1 MKFHVDS
8 DITIAETLP
17 AHFYKSQEV
26 FDLLKE
32 KVFVKSWQW
41 IGDVNILVP
50 QPETV
55 YPLVLLEDYVNEP
68 LICVRDANNIL
79 KCFTNVCTH
88 RGNILCYKPEIPKI
102 YPYVS

>member
-1 MKFHVDS
+1 MKRNSNDKIKISNSICLGIHLRFKDIKSSPLMKFHVDS

-41 IGDVNILVP
+41 IGDAHMLVP

-55 YPLVLLEDYVNEP
+55 SPLVL
-68 LICVRDANNIL
+68 
-79 KCFTNVCTH
+79 
-88 RGNILCYKPEIPKI
+88 
-102 YPYVS
+102 